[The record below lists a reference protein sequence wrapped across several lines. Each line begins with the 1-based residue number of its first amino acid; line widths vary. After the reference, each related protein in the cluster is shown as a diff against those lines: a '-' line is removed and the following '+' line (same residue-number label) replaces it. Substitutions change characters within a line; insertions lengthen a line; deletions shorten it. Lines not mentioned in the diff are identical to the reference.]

1 MTTLKYNCTLSI
13 SVDPDASFLEA
24 DQDTNVE
31 VLRDLIYNAIYDIDD
46 IKIQDLEVEEDD

>member
-1 MTTLKYNCTLSI
+1 MKYNIQLSL
-13 SVDPDASFLEA
+13 SVDSDAPFLEA

-46 IKIQDLEVEEDD
+46 IKIHDLEVEEDD

>member
-1 MTTLKYNCTLSI
+1 MNRYNIQLSI

-46 IKIQDLEVEEDD
+46 IKIHDLEVEEDD

>member
-1 MTTLKYNCTLSI
+1 MQYNIQLSL

-24 DQDTNVE
+24 DRGTNLE

-46 IKIQDLEVEEDD
+46 IKIHNLEVEEDD

>member
-1 MTTLKYNCTLSI
+1 MNRYNIQLSI

>member
-1 MTTLKYNCTLSI
+1 MTPLKYNCTLSI

-46 IKIQDLEVEEDD
+46 IKIHDLEVEEDD